1 MSETARQLQQVARDE
16 VRGAQQQLANRL
28 RRLADAA
35 LEAATALSL
44 AEAGERVDLH
54 LVHGRHQSV
63 REASGVLA
71 ATRAGAAELHREADR
86 RLRSGTEGPGR
97 A

>member
-1 MSETARQLQQVARDE
+1 MSEAARQLRQVADDE
-16 VRGAQQQLANRL
+16 VRNAQQQLAGRL

-44 AEAGERVDLH
+44 ADPGERVDLH

-71 ATRAGAAELHREADR
+71 ATKAGAAELRQEADR
-86 RLRSGTEGPGR
+86 LRSASEGTGR